1 LYFVNDGGGG
11 RMDGKRRDLLVDI
24 ELIWKCRLTC
34 VSKNFKKKLKKNCIF
49 YIVLIR

>member
-1 LYFVNDGGGG
+1 
-11 RMDGKRRDLLVDI
+11 MDGKRRDLLVDI